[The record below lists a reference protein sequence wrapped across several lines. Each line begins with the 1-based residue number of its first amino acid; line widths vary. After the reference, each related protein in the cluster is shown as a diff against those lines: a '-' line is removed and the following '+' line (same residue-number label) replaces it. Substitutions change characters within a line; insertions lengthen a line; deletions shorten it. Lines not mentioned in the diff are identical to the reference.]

1 MGSASRRRL
10 RMPTKFLL
18 GGAIFTTA
26 VVLFVVV
33 RILTIVS
40 VTFNR
45 NCREL
50 LTLQYGE
57 ITQYEGIFQ
66 TVNLTVIALLGLVV
80 AATITGLARRDFV
93 KLDILI
99 GAVNL
104 CLVTSLGV
112 YCALVWAFNN
122 PTAPYAKG
130 FNGLSTTLG
139 IHQSFVQ
146 VPQISVWE
154 DFRSSNWEQV
164 SDTEW
169 RSESL
174 GLIIR
179 QQVIWTCFDE
189 DFLRANLDARDP
201 DYDGTIPWMNQ
212 VIGEAYYT
220 LEGEYI
226 ISGRNTYDGFWPE
239 RRLRDEVQNTELV
252 AYMSEL
258 LREDLKLQNAEYE
271 AREAALQD

>member
-1 MGSASRRRL
+1 MRNSSRRRL
-10 RMPTKFLL
+10 MVPTKYLL
-18 GGAIFTTA
+18 GGVIFTTA
-26 VVLFVVV
+26 VILFVIV
-33 RILTIVS
+33 RILTIVTL
-40 VTFNR
+40 TFN
-45 NCREL
+45 NDCRDVL
-50 LTLQYGE
+50 ALQYG
-57 ITQYEGIFQ
+57 QGASYDGIFQ
-66 TVNLTVIALLGLVV
+66 SVNLAVFALAGLVIA
-80 AATITGLARRDFV
+80 ASITGLVRRNF
-93 KLDILI
+93 KAMDIVL

-104 CLVTSLGV
+104 CLVTGLAI
-112 YCALVWAFNN
+112 YCGLVWAFNN

-139 IHQSFVQ
+139 IHQIFVR

-154 DFRSSNWEQV
+154 DFRSSSWEQV

-201 DYDGTIPWMNQ
+201 DYDGTIPWTNQ
-212 VIGEAYYT
+212 VVGEAYYT

-239 RRLRDEVQNTELV
+239 RRLRDEAQNTELV